1 MSRARKIAPEAAVDA
16 ALILFWKHGFSQ
28 LGTRQIEAETGL
40 TRFTLQTDYGG
51 KKPLFLKA
59 LDSYLDRLSNG
70 FLPRVT
76 SHDLEPLAQWFENRV
91 SPEMLSGFGRYGCLM
106 LNAIAEFKGRDS
118 EVNQRAE
125 RYFNELETCFRAAL
139 ENARDQGHLSMDFD
153 VEAKAAI
160 LTGITVSL
168 NMVVLVG
175 TSGASARKL
184 AHSTARMIREW
195 R

>member
-1 MSRARKIAPEAAVDA
+1 M
-16 ALILFWKHGFSQ
+16 ILFWKHGFSQ

-91 SPEMLSGFGRYGCLM
+91 SPEMLSGPGRYGCLM
-106 LNAIAEFKGRDS
+106 LNTIAEFRGRDK
-118 EVNQRAE
+118 EINQRAE
-125 RYFNELETCFRAAL
+125 RYFNELDGCFRAAL
-139 ENARDQGHLSMDFD
+139 CNARKHGALGPAFD
-153 VEAKAAI
+153 VDAGAAM
-160 LTGITVSL
+160 LMGVAVSL
-168 NMVVLVG
+168 NALVL
-175 TSGASARKL
+175 A
-184 AHSTARMIREW
+184 AHDNTADNAAGRRVAAATVQMIRQW